1 MKELIIVIISVFVGA
16 FGQIYFKK
24 GMASTRIIGMLNTIK
39 GAAKV
44 FSNPA
49 VLLGLI
55 LYAISSILW
64 LFAMT
69 RLDISLM
76 YPLTSLGY
84 FITAIFASKMLGEKV
99 NSSRW
104 IGISLIFLG
113 SLLVMFDGI

>member
-1 MKELIIVIISVFVGA
+1 MKEIIIVIISVFVGA

-24 GMASTRIIGMLNTIK
+24 GMVSTKIIGMLNTIK
-39 GAAKV
+39 SAVKV

-84 FITAIFASKMLGEKV
+84 FITAIFASKMLGERV
-99 NSSRW
+99 TSSRW

-113 SLLVMFDGI
+113 SLLIMFDGL